1 MNKYQLLKGC
11 VMATIHEF
19 PRDHIFWDL
28 VERKDEPAQIIPL
41 FPVSS
46 VQLEERGGSEGD
58 DADE

>member
-1 MNKYQLLKGC
+1 
-11 VMATIHEF
+11 MATIHEF